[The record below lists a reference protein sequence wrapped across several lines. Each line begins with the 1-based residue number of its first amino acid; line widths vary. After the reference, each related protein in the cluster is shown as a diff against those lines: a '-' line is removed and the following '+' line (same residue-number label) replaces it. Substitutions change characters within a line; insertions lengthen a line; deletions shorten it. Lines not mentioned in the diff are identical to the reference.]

1 MPRIRTVWRKRS
13 GRWFDSAHLRRYE
26 VCMGGVYLMLP
37 SIDHMKPGDHYCGMY
52 RSDEDWRAII
62 VDFIRGGIERNE
74 KVMYLVNVTSIDQ
87 LKATLASAEIDV
99 ETLTDKGQLVI
110 VTAKEAYLK
119 DGQFDPDRMI
129 ALLADETDKALA
141 EGYTALRATGEMTW
155 ALAGEPGS
163 EKLVEYESRVNEL
176 FAQKKCYGLC
186 QYDRRRFD
194 SEMLL
199 DLLHVH
205 PNVLFGKEG
214 FDNSKM
220 YYVPPQ
226 AFFDRDRQS
235 ATLDT
240 WIKNLA
246 LTGARV

>member
-1 MPRIRTVWRKRS
+1 
-13 GRWFDSAHLRRYE
+13 
-26 VCMGGVYLMLP
+26 MLS
-37 SIDHMKPGDHYCGMY
+37 SIERMQPGDHYCGVY
-52 RSDEDWRAII
+52 RTDDDWRAII
-62 VDFIRGGIERNE
+62 VDFIKGGIARNE
-74 KVMYLVNVTSIDQ
+74 KIVYLVNLT
-87 LKATLASAEIDV
+87 SAEQLRAILRDAGIGV
-99 ETLTDKGQLVI
+99 DALIDKGQLMI

-119 DGQFDPDRMI
+119 DGQFEPDKMI
-129 ALLADETDKALA
+129 ALLGEETDKAIA

-163 EKLVEYESRVNEL
+163 ERLVEYESRINEL
-176 FAQKKCYGLC
+176 FATHKLYGLC

-199 DLLHVH
+199 DILHVH

-214 FDNSKM
+214 FDNSQM

-226 AFFDRDRQS
+226 AFLERDRQS

-240 WIKNLA
+240 WLKNLTLKGPRA
-246 LTGARV
+246 ATT